1 MSLSRRL
8 HPIVA
13 WLGFAIPFLFVP
25 FANGDEK
32 EMHALIAARC
42 LECHRGAEP
51 AGGFD
56 LSSHAG
62 LVRGSDSGSVFDSS
76 NVKDS
81 LLWHVVSSDSMP
93 PKIKLKPDEKQ
104 LFSQWLQQGA
114 PLPETP
120 IDPIALSSKYRA
132 GLDWWSLQPL
142 RDIAPAKS
150 DIAAWDRN
158 AIDAFV
164 LEKLIEQGLE
174 PNPSASHRVWL
185 RRVYLDLI
193 GIPPSFDEVMA
204 FDANPSEVAYEQ
216 IVDRLLASPA
226 YGERWARHWLDVV
239 RFGESDGF
247 ERNFPRRNSWPY
259 RDWVIR
265 ALNED
270 MPYDEFVRMQIAGDQ
285 FDSSPD
291 GAAAIGFLVCG
302 LHNTVVGQSE
312 RMKRIAKQDELE
324 DKVGTLSQA
333 FLGLTAQCARCHEHK
348 FDPISSR
355 SYYQLASAL
364 QGVQHGD
371 RDLGEGKGKMY
382 SVLSEQNLGPTH
394 ILIRGDVFQL
404 GDSVRA
410 GGLVGLNAESPDFG
424 LPDSASDGE
433 RRAALARWITTAN
446 PALLSRV
453 LVNRVWHYHFGTG
466 IVETPNDLGFNGGRP
481 SHPELLDHLAAR
493 FIDEGMRLKPLHR
506 EIVLSR
512 TYRSSSRPTSRSL
525 AVDKNNRWLW
535 RYPVRRLDGESVRD
549 GMLAASGL
557 LRHEFGGAGFQ
568 DVDVREINGTTYYIP
583 RTEETKDCFRRTV
596 YRFNPRCERNP
607 ILDGFDCPDPSATAP
622 RRASTTTP
630 LQALSLLN
638 NTFVMTASDALVR
651 HVSARSDAMHDA
663 DNLKQADD
671 PQRIVREMFRSV
683 LLRDPSDREMRT
695 AEELVRSFGPA
706 ALARSLWN
714 ANEFLVVE

>member
-1 MSLSRRL
+1 MSLTRRF
-8 HPIVA
+8 HRTVA
-13 WLGFAIPFLFVP
+13 WLGLAIPILFVP
-25 FANGDEK
+25 CAVGDEK
-32 EMHALIAARC
+32 EMHGLIAARC
-42 LECHRGAEP
+42 LECHRGSEP

-56 LSSHAG
+56 LSSRDG
-62 LVRGSDSGSVFDSS
+62 LSRGSDSGSVFDPS
-76 NVKDS
+76 NAKES
-81 LLWHVVSSDSMP
+81 LLWQVVSSDSMP
-93 PKIKLKPDEKQ
+93 PKNKLKAEEKE
-104 LFSQWLQQGA
+104 LFARWLQQGA
-114 PLPETP
+114 PLPESP

-142 RDIAPAKS
+142 RDTASTKPNTE
-150 DIAAWDRN
+150 AWVRN
-158 AIDAFV
+158 SIDAFV

-193 GIPPSFDEVMA
+193 GIPPSFDEVVA
-204 FDANPSEVAYEQ
+204 FEANPSEQAHEAV
-216 IVDRLLASPA
+216 VDRLLASSA

-285 FDSSPD
+285 LDSSPD
-291 GAAAIGFLVCG
+291 GTAAIGFLVCG

-355 SYYQLASAL
+355 SYYQLASSL

-371 RDLGEGKGKMY
+371 RDLGEARGKMY
-382 SVLSEQNLGPTH
+382 TVLSEQNLGPTH
-394 ILIRGDVFQL
+394 ILVRGDVFQL
-404 GDSVRA
+404 GDSVKA
-410 GGLVGLNAESPDFG
+410 GGIVGLSAASPDFG
-424 LPDSASDGE
+424 LPDSASDGQ

-493 FIDEGMRLKPLHR
+493 FVDQGMHLKPLHR
-506 EIVLSR
+506 EIVLSQ
-512 TYRSSSRPTSRSL
+512 TYRSSSRPTSTSL

-549 GMLAASGL
+549 SMLAASGL
-557 LRHEFGGAGFQ
+557 LRHQFGGAGFQ

-583 RTEETKDCFRRTV
+583 RPEESKDCFRRTI

-638 NTFVMTASDALVR
+638 NTFVMTASDALLQ
-651 HVSARSDAMHDA
+651 HVSAHRDTTNDA
-663 DNLKQADD
+663 DDPKQADD
-671 PQRIVREMFRSV
+671 PKRIVREMFRSV
-683 LLRDPSDREMRT
+683 LLRDPNNRERDA
-695 AEELVRSFGPA
+695 AEELVRSFGPT